1 MRKAFS
7 RLRRLRDMATFD
19 GLKKILEFYVAALAV
34 LGALAALNIL
44 SVWYTPECEELE
56 PIYVFR
62 LDCLLKVNQELGS
75 RRIRELDSYTTTV
88 AEHGPETLATWGI
101 LEGAHGFSR
110 ENIVPTEK
118 APGQIQGYVALAK
131 SKELGYRLGLEERG
145 PDSRK
150 YYSAGRTK
158 VEKRQGLAM
167 MIEEAIE
174 VKEGV
179 APKSIPA
186 VITLEGGLSENPLK
200 RISKIVKSEGGQA
213 GYYLIKMLVNQMTIL
228 SAVSISNRSKQPINQ
243 LLILVSN
250 VPLAEFVEVYGWTAI
265 PSSIEVKTAHPNIR
279 IAVDRLDAGNS
290 FEILFRGSRA
300 VRKDD
305 VAISAAE
312 SIVNRRLVIVVMIVL
327 FAVILFL
334 YVFALV
340 SVDDGLGRKNR
351 KI

>member
-1 MRKAFS
+1 
-7 RLRRLRDMATFD
+7 
-19 GLKKILEFYVAALAV
+19 
-34 LGALAALNIL
+34 
-44 SVWYTPECEELE
+44 
-56 PIYVFR
+56 
-62 LDCLLKVNQELGS
+62 
-75 RRIRELDSYTTTV
+75 
-88 AEHGPETLATWGI
+88 
-101 LEGAHGFSR
+101 
-110 ENIVPTEK
+110 
-118 APGQIQGYVALAK
+118 
-131 SKELGYRLGLEERG
+131 
-145 PDSRK
+145 
-150 YYSAGRTK
+150 
-158 VEKRQGLAM
+158 M